1 MRISDLSRATGVP
14 IPTIKFYLRE
24 GVLAAG
30 RRTAANQATYDESHL
45 RRLRLVRVLTDVGG
59 LSLAAVR
66 RVLAALGDERMPLT
80 EILGVAHRALDDPWT
95 ISDPALPAA
104 LIEVDEWLRAREWHV
119 TPDAPARSTLATTLV
134 ALRQLGWEVG
144 ASVFDRYADHVDAI
158 ARDELAYVA
167 HAESR
172 EAAVEATVIGTV
184 VFERAMAALRRLAQ
198 ERHARE
204 QIGS

>member
-1 MRISDLSRATGVP
+1 MRISDLSRASGVS

-24 GVLAAG
+24 SILAAG

-45 RRLRLVRVLTDVGG
+45 RRLRLVGVLTDVGG

-66 RVLAALGDERMPLT
+66 RVLEAVDDEHLPLP

-95 ISDPALPAA
+95 ITDSAVPAA
-104 LIEVDEWLRAREWHV
+104 LIEVDLWLRARQWDV

-134 ALRQLGWEVG
+134 ALRRLGWEIG
-144 ASVFDRYADHVDAI
+144 PSVFDRYADHMDAI

-167 HAESR
+167 GTGSR

-184 VFERAMAALRRLAQ
+184 VFERAMAALRRLSQ
-198 ERHARE
+198 ERHSRE
-204 QIGS
+204 LIGS